1 MWPFTRRLD
10 ELAEDDLRALIAAGI
25 REGTS
30 LEFKREMYQRRNPE
44 QTREMLRDITAMA
57 NAEGGVLILGMAED
71 GRGTAQQLVPVPD
84 AAAEAD
90 RLIQLCLA
98 HISERIPGL
107 RAVRVP
113 VTSGEVIVVRIPR
126 SYRRPHMVTFDGVTE
141 LWIRHDRQKSR
152 MSVAELRTAV
162 LATEDAE
169 MRAERFGASRIANA
183 RQRSAV
189 FMLAATPLLL
199 EDGRVT
205 IDDERVARLLRQ
217 PPAIRPQ
224 AAGAVLALPGCEVQ
238 PTLRGLAAVS
248 RGVQELEVF
257 RNGHVDFLLFED
269 RHLFARRQGL
279 PRSLVGW
286 VVAEYMVN
294 FLLLIAELR
303 NITEIADPYVIRV
316 ALFNVRGVTMT
327 ERGVDPSGL
336 AGVLARAN
344 EWSESDH
351 LTPIGE

>member
-1 MWPFTRRLD
+1 
-10 ELAEDDLRALIAAGI
+10 
-25 REGTS
+25 
-30 LEFKREMYQRRNPE
+30 
-44 QTREMLRDITAMA
+44 
-57 NAEGGVLILGMAED
+57 
-71 GRGTAQQLVPVPD
+71 
-84 AAAEAD
+84 
-90 RLIQLCLA
+90 
-98 HISERIPGL
+98 
-107 RAVRVP
+107 
-113 VTSGEVIVVRIPR
+113 
-126 SYRRPHMVTFDGVTE
+126 MVTFDGVTE

-199 EDGRVT
+199 EDGRVSL
-205 IDDERVARLLRQ
+205 DDERVARLLPR
-217 PPAIRPQ
+217 PPAIRPE
-224 AAGAVLALPGCEVQ
+224 AAGAVLSLPDRCEVH

-257 RNGHVDFLLFED
+257 RNGHVEFLLFED
-269 RHLFARRQGL
+269 RLLFARCQGL
-279 PRSLVGW
+279 PRSLLGW

-294 FLLLIAELR
+294 FLRLIAKLR
-303 NITEIADPYVIRV
+303 DITEIADPYVIRV

-327 ERGVDPSGL
+327 EVR
-336 AGVLARAN
+336 AEVLARAN

-351 LTPIGE
+351 LILDPIIVHADEPSERAAQRIADRFWNAFHFKRCPYFTAAGRFQIP